1 MPDVPPSIPIEAST
15 SLSDLSVGDIAATIS
30 GATAVFR
37 RFGIDFCGNGDV
49 ALHEAAAARGVPVGQ
64 ITDALAALDHTAQTD
79 APQETN
85 ALIDHIQTRYH
96 QTHRQ
101 QLPELA
107 ALSRRVETVHADHP
121 EVPAGLAD
129 LLEQMIG
136 DMEVH
141 MKKEELILFP
151 AMRNQA
157 AGGLGAPISQ
167 MRHDHDDHDRT
178 LQHVHALTGGC
189 IPPEDAC
196 QTWQAL
202 YAGLAQFKADLTA
215 HIHLENNILFPRFEG
230 TPHA

>member
-1 MPDVPPSIPIEAST
+1 MSCDPDSFSAQ
-15 SLSDLSVGDIAATIS
+15 SVGHIAAHLP
-30 GATAVFR
+30 GATGVLLQFD
-37 RFGIDFCGNGDV
+37 IDLRTHGEMT
-49 ALHEAAAARGVPVGQ
+49 LQEAADRRGLDLEQ
-64 ITDALAALDHTAQTD
+64 ITDALAALDTSAGPE
-79 APQETN
+79 APQETS
-85 ALIDHIQTRYH
+85 ALIEHIQTRYRE
-96 QTHRQ
+96 THRR
-101 QLPELA
+101 QLPELL
-107 ALSRRVETVHADHP
+107 ALSRKVETVHADHP

-151 AMRNQA
+151 AMRNRS

-167 MRHDHDDHDRT
+167 MRHDHDDHDRD

-202 YAGLAQFKADLTA
+202 YAGLAQFKADLTE

-230 TPHA
+230 IPHA